1 VLVLP
6 IAARG
11 DETEVG
17 ISVGPLIGVHEE
29 PGELSHIPP
38 VPIPI
43 LEVAQRFGAFKI
55 TLEGFPV
62 APQIV
67 ENNGRQTLSTQ
78 LAFFDGVA
86 TVDVL
91 YGRLAFGGGELIY
104 NQATL
109 YSPPGFYV
117 SSRVVGGRYEV
128 SGLPLPNRRLRITL
142 DFMPVLGAGVAYRT
156 QSQQVPYAST
166 PEQGSQFEARA
177 TYDIPQGRNVLRF
190 GLRYIN
196 YVSHFTA
203 NGRLADRNT
212 GVIPSVGYYWRF
224 GR

>member
-1 VLVLP
+1 MPLAGP
-6 IAARG
+6 A
-11 DETEVG
+11 DQTEVG

-43 LEVAQRFGAFKI
+43 LQASQRFGAFKV

-67 ENNGRQTLSTQ
+67 ETNSTQTLTTN

-91 YGRLAFGGGELIY
+91 KGRMAFGAGELIY

-109 YSPPGFYV
+109 YQPPGFYV

-128 SGLPLPNRRLRITL
+128 SGLPLRDRRFRIAL
-142 DFMPVLGAGVAYRT
+142 DFMPVLVADVAYRT
-156 QSQQVPYAST
+156 KTNPTPYATT
-166 PEQGSQFEARA
+166 PERGSQFEARA
-177 TYDIPQGRNVLRF
+177 TYDVPRGKNVLRF

-196 YVSHFTA
+196 YVSTLIEK
-203 NGRLADRNT
+203 GVLADRNT
-212 GVIPSVGYYWRF
+212 GVIPSVGYYWRI